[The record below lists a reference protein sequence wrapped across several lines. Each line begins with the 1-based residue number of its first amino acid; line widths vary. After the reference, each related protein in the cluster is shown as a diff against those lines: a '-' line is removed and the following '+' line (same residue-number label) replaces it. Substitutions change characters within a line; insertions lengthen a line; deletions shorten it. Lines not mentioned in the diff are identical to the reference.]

1 MPNVEL
7 LFLLPILGGYIF
19 LTTFYL
25 TKFQHSRIETQRLIF
40 NSIIASIGL
49 LLLSYYFD
57 EIFLKNFFV
66 CVREFGKSLIPF
78 KVKNF
83 NLFLFSLLFSFGF
96 AKFLNWLL
104 PRNILMWYVI
114 YRWGNEF
121 EKLYYESMNEED
133 YKKKLIMITTDS
145 NKVYVGY
152 ILRISKPLLTQQ
164 IEIVPI
170 VSGYRKSETKK
181 VQFTT
186 PYFSTYKKLSKELG
200 FDFTEEETAV
210 ILPKE
215 KIISVSKFYPIVY
228 KEFQERIQ
236 LIENNQIEE

>member
-1 MPNVEL
+1 MPNIEL

-40 NSIIASIGL
+40 NSIVASIGL
-49 LLLSYYFD
+49 LFLAYYFD
-57 EIFLKNFFV
+57 KIILKNCFI
-66 CVREFGKSLIPF
+66 CLREFGKDLIPF
-78 KVKNF
+78 KIKYF
-83 NLFLFSLLFSFGF
+83 NLFIFSLLFSYFS
-96 AKFLNWLL
+96 AKFLNWII
-104 PRNILMWYVI
+104 PSRIGMWYVI

-121 EKLYYESMNEED
+121 EKLYHESMDEED

-170 VSGYRKSETKK
+170 ISGYRKSETKK

-186 PYFSTYKKLSKELG
+186 PYFSTYRKLSTDHG
-200 FDFTEEETAV
+200 FDFTEEEMAV

-228 KEFQERIQ
+228 KEFQEQMQ
-236 LIENNQIEE
+236 LIENRQIAE

>member
-1 MPNVEL
+1 MPNIEL
-7 LFLLPILGGYIF
+7 LFLLPLLGGYVF

-40 NSIIASIGL
+40 NSIVASLGL
-49 LLLSYYFD
+49 LFLSYYFD
-57 EIFLKNFFV
+57 EKIFKNCFV
-66 CVREFGKSLIPF
+66 CIRDFGKNLIPF
-78 KVKNF
+78 KVKYF
-83 NLFLFSLLFSFGF
+83 NLFLFSLLFSYGL
-96 AKFLNWLL
+96 AKFLNWFL

-114 YRWGNEF
+114 NRWGDDF

-133 YKKKLIMITTDS
+133 YKKKLIMITTD
-145 NKVYVGY
+145 NDKVYVGY

-186 PYFSTYKKLSKELG
+186 PYFSTYKKLSTEYG

-215 KIISVSKFYPIVY
+215 KIISVSRFYPIVY
-228 KEFQERIQ
+228 KEFQEQMQ
-236 LIENNQIEE
+236 LIEGNRISK

>member
-1 MPNVEL
+1 MPDIEL
-7 LFLLPILGGYIF
+7 LFLFPVLGGYIF

-40 NSIIASIGL
+40 NSIVASIGL
-49 LLLSYYFD
+49 LFLAYYFD
-57 EIFLKNFFV
+57 DKIFKNCFT
-66 CVREFGKSLIPF
+66 CIRDFGKNLIPI
-78 KVKNF
+78 KIRYF
-83 NLFLFSLLFSFGF
+83 NLFLFSLIFSYGL

-114 YRWGNEF
+114 DRWGDEF
-121 EKLYYESMNEED
+121 EKLYYESMNEEN
-133 YKKKLIMITTDS
+133 YKKRLIMVTTDS

-152 ILRISKPLLTQQ
+152 VLRISKPLLTQQ

-170 VSGYRKSETKK
+170 ISGYRKSETKK

-186 PYFSTYKKLSKELG
+186 PYFSTYRKLSTDHG

-215 KIISVSKFYPIVY
+215 KIISVSRFYPIVY
-228 KEFQERIQ
+228 KEFQEQMQ
-236 LIENNQIEE
+236 LIEGNS